1 MASMDGQ
8 PPEDTEGQGGEIMT
22 RDLSAGSED
31 GPGLT
36 QFETPSA
43 RGGSNRGDGVLDR
56 MERDKPKYSP
66 VAQPGMDQG
75 RWFHTVE
82 SRTGDGRHEGHK
94 GKHHRGR
101 KGKGRRGRRHHG

>member
-1 MASMDGQ
+1 MTTPAQ
-8 PPEDTEGQGGEIMT
+8 PPDDTDGQGGEIMT
-22 RDLSAGSED
+22 RDLGAGNED
-31 GPGLT
+31 GPQLT

-43 RGGSNRGDGVLDR
+43 RGGSNRGDGVIDK

-82 SRTGDGRHEGHK
+82 SRTGDGRHESPK
-94 GKHHRGR
+94 GR
-101 KGKGRRGRRHHG
+101 KGRRHERKGRRGRRHHG

>member
-1 MASMDGQ
+1 MASTSGT
-8 PPEDTEGQGGEIMT
+8 PPPDDIDGQGGEIMT
-22 RDLSAGSED
+22 RDLGAGNED

-43 RGGSNRGDGVLDR
+43 RGGSNRGDGVLER

-66 VAQPGMDQG
+66 VAQPGMDQN

-82 SRTGDGRHEGHK
+82 SRGPRREEPHKGRHSK
-94 GKHHRGR
+94 
-101 KGKGRRGRRHHG
+101 RRGRRRHG